1 MRFMVSGIGPQT
13 RKMYRVLREDIGLS
27 RHDANLVVFG
37 VAMTLDTIGGVN
49 GVDDH

>member
-13 RKMYRVLREDIGLS
+13 RRMYRILRKDIKLS
-27 RHDANLVVFG
+27 RHDANLIVFG

>member
-1 MRFMVSGIGPQT
+1 MVSGVGPQT
-13 RKMYRVLREDIGLS
+13 LRLYRVLREDLGLC